1 MMIIYNV
8 TTNVDTSIHS
18 QWLDWIKIHIPKV
31 LATGKFK
38 EAKLTRVLVDEQ
50 MGGITYS
57 VQYRALSKEA
67 LEDYYLYYANS
78 LRKAKPN
85 RIKQGYNERG
95 KEGLYIW
102 RRTVFYFGLMTT
114 EDRA

>member
-1 MMIIYNV
+1 MIIYNV
-8 TTNVDTSIHS
+8 TINVDESIHK

-57 VQYRALSKEA
+57 VQYRALSKKA
-67 LEDYYLYYANS
+67 LEDYYLNYANT
-78 LRKAKPN
+78 LR
-85 RIKQGYNERG
+85 
-95 KEGLYIW
+95 KEGLQLFGDKTVAF
-102 RRTVFYFGLMTT
+102 RTELEVIDEYSVSFS
-114 EDRA
+114 